1 MRKAEKIRNLSR
13 RSRWNCPYAM
23 CTLYNVHKEYSFC
36 TQILYISKYNSLAN
50 VQRIDYAQYTIQN
63 THMLYAVCEVF
74 SVLAIHY
81 TGYIINI

>member
-1 MRKAEKIRNLSR
+1 
-13 RSRWNCPYAM
+13 M
-23 CTLYNVHKEYSFC
+23 CTLYNVHKEYLFC

>member
-1 MRKAEKIRNLSR
+1 MQCVL
-13 RSRWNCPYAM
+13 
-23 CTLYNVHKEYSFC
+23 CTLYNVHKEYLFC
-36 TQILYISKYNSLAN
+36 TQISCISKYNSLAN

-63 THMLYAVCEVF
+63 IRMLYAVCKVC